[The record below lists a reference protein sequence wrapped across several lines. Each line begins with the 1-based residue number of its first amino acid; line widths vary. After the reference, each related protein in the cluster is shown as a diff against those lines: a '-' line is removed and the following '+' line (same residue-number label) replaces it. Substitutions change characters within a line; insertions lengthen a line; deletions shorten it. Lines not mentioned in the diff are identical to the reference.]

1 MRSKL
6 ATLAALGAVVV
17 GIVLAPGAQGASPV
31 PVVVVEGDGF
41 GHGVGMAQDGALW
54 MGRSGASRQAIL
66 GHFYPGTQFGRG
78 TGAVR
83 VAVLTDADAD
93 VVLVFPDGG
102 EVRSPRAGPQQPG
115 FPMAMDPGEA
125 IRVRHGGRYR
135 VERIG
140 VRAAAIGPAQLVPL
154 PTMPPPG
161 GGPSTPSS
169 SSTTTTPAPV
179 TTVPA
184 RPPGSSSP
192 TAPPAGVSTVESD
205 NSIWAV
211 PPVEGTIGVPD
222 RRARYRGAIEATAGS
237 GPLRLVNEVDVEQY
251 LRGMGEVRDPSWPA
265 ASLESQAVVARTYA
279 LRAMRAAGELCDTQA
294 CQVYLGQQAE
304 YGAMDR
310 AVRATAG
317 QVLLYRGAF
326 ASTVY
331 SANGAGFSATPAEG
345 FGTPDAAHPYL
356 RAAPYETRSPT
367 PWTVRI
373 ALDDLARR
381 LRYPGALTD
390 VRVGATGPSGRATK
404 VVLDGSAGVREL
416 PALTFDNALGLRSTK
431 WKVRLEVAEP
441 PPPPPEEAVI
451 QALPEDATTTTSTRV
466 EPRRASAGT
475 TSIRR
480 PSPLLGLGFLL
491 GGAGLLVASTRRS
504 PARGRAPGSAAGA
517 GD

>member
-6 ATLAALGAVVV
+6 ATLAALGAVVI
-17 GIVLAPGAQGASPV
+17 GIVLAPGARGASPV

-54 MGRSGASRQAIL
+54 MGRSGATRQAIL

-83 VAVLTDADAD
+83 VAVLTDTDAD
-93 VVLVFPDGG
+93 VVLVFPNGG

-115 FPMAMDPGEA
+115 FPMAMSPGEA
-125 IRVRHGGRYR
+125 VRVRHGGRYR

-140 VRAAAIGPAQLVPL
+140 VRAAAIGPAQVVPL
-154 PTMPPPG
+154 PTTPPAG
-161 GGPSTPSS
+161 GDPSTSSS
-169 SSTTTTPAPV
+169 SSTTTTTAPV
-179 TTVPA
+179 TTVPGQ
-184 RPPGSSSP
+184 PPGSPST
-192 TAPPAGVSTVESD
+192 TAPPAGASGATVVESD

-211 PPVEGTIGVPD
+211 PPAEGTIGVPD
-222 RRARYRGAIEATAGS
+222 RRARYRGAVEATAGS

-356 RAAPYETRSPT
+356 RAAPYETKSPT

-373 ALDDLARR
+373 ALNDLARR
-381 LRYPGALTD
+381 LGYPGDLSD
-390 VRVGATGPSGRATK
+390 VRVSATGPSGRATK
-404 VVLDGSAGVREL
+404 VVLEGSAGAREL

-441 PPPPPEEAVI
+441 PPPPPEEALI
-451 QALPEDATTTTSTRV
+451 QALPEEVTTTTSTTLQ
-466 EPRRASAGT
+466 PRRAAAGAGT
-475 TSIRR
+475 TRR
-480 PSPLLGLGFLL
+480 PSPLLGLGFLVG
-491 GGAGLLVASTRRS
+491 GGALLAASAR
-504 PARGRAPGSAAGA
+504 RGRPSAP
-517 GD
+517 